1 MKIQGWMG
9 ILLGVSLNWVATA
22 AHAGTSPL
30 DAATV
35 LREAKGLALQCTF
48 RPVQFDAQGNR
59 EELPLRSQCAELQ
72 VQGREARFSSSQGI
86 VTLELTDSAESDG
99 GDLNELIFRDRRGR
113 EITRLEKVLAFG
125 DLLLALVGSESV
137 PEQFQAQNP

>member
-1 MKIQGWMG
+1 MKIQGWIG
-9 ILLGVSLNWVATA
+9 LILGVSLNWVASA

-35 LREAKGLALQCTF
+35 LREAEGLALQCSF

-59 EELPLRSQCAELQ
+59 EELPLRSHCAELQ
-72 VQGREARFSSSQGI
+72 VQGKEGRFSSSQGI
-86 VTLELTDSAESDG
+86 VELELVDSVQSDG
-99 GDLNELIFRDRRGR
+99 GDLNDLIFRDRRGR
-113 EITRLEKVLAFG
+113 EITRLENLLVYG
-125 DLLLALVGSESV
+125 DLLLALVGNESV

>member
-9 ILLGVSLNWVATA
+9 ILLGVSLNWVGTA

-35 LREAKGLALQCTF
+35 LREAEGLALQCSF
-48 RPVQFDAQGNR
+48 RPVQFDTQGNR
-59 EELPLRSQCAELQ
+59 EERPLRSQCPELQ
-72 VQGREARFSSSQGI
+72 VQYREARFSSSQGI
-86 VTLELTDSAESDG
+86 VTIELTDSTESDG
-99 GDLNELIFRDRRGR
+99 GDLNDLIFRDRRGR

-125 DLLLALVGSESV
+125 DLLLALVGTESV